1 MLRPLVFVLAVLLF
15 ASCASEITSR
25 VSDFGY
31 KRKPDEEPTGPIA
44 GTWKPG
50 DMPQPLDTS
59 KVTHVLLEVDGG
71 GIMGITPALV
81 LATLEKELQ
90 ERRPGFAHKH
100 LRDLFSV
107 CSGTSTG
114 AIITGMV
121 AAGVPAETIGNFYT
135 GEGIALFN
143 SKGRNPMP
151 LFPLL
156 RPQFKRAVF
165 QQALYGTLRS
175 AGKRETLTLDDLY
188 NGPLLLIAAFD
199 LSSNRTLWFR
209 TRDPND
215 QRLLHN
221 GNVQLVDAISASALS
236 AAVYFG
242 ELPARN
248 VIWDHWEA
256 DGSTELVRGAIF
268 NDGGQGT
275 QNNTLGQTTIQAIMR
290 DWGSRV
296 SKDEQAVIISLGCG
310 NYYPIRGYESTS
322 KLSGLRQLGAFLKN
336 QARPESGL
344 LQWRA
349 ASFISA
355 HNPNFKIFRFDYVPP
370 AGSSAFSAKLAKDYI
385 AAAVGTRD
393 GSKRGIVQRPDF
405 VKLVDDL
412 CKVPL
417 ATPGVNRRREPLRQI
432 NPAAPL
438 RTPSPRGS
446 KQGALQA
453 L

>member
-1 MLRPLVFVLAVLLF
+1 MLRQLSAFAVLLF
-15 ASCASEITSR
+15 ASCVGEIASR

-31 KRKPDEEPTGPIA
+31 KRKEVGQPTGPIA

-50 DMPQPLDTS
+50 DMPQPLNTS
-59 KVTHVLLEVDGG
+59 KLTHVLLEVDGG

-81 LATLEKELQ
+81 LEALEKELQ
-90 ERRPGFAHKH
+90 KRRPGFADKH

-135 GEGIALFN
+135 GKGVELFN
-143 SKGRNPMP
+143 STGRNPVP
-151 LFPLL
+151 VFPIL

-165 QQALYGTLRS
+165 QEAMYETLRS
-175 AGKRETLTLDDLY
+175 VGKRDTLTLDDLY
-188 NGPLLLIAAFD
+188 TGPLLLIAAFD
-199 LSSNRTLWFR
+199 LISNRTLWFR
-209 TRDPND
+209 TRDLND
-215 QRLLHN
+215 QRLQYN
-221 GNVQLVDAISASALS
+221 GSVQLVDAISASALS

-242 ELPARN
+242 ELPAPN
-248 VIWDHWEA
+248 VIWDRWQA
-256 DGSTELVRGAIF
+256 DGSTELVRGAVF

-296 SKDEQAVIISLGCG
+296 SKNDQVVIISLGCG
-310 NYYPIRGYESTS
+310 NYYPIASYESMS
-322 KLSGLRQLGAFLKN
+322 KLSGLGQMLAFLKN

-355 HNPNFKIFRFDYVPP
+355 HNPNFKIFRFDYVP
-370 AGSSAFSAKLAKDYI
+370 AVGSSAFSAKLAKDYI
-385 AAAVGTRD
+385 AAAIGSPD
-393 GSKRGIVQRPDF
+393 GSKRGIVQRRDF
-405 VKLVDDL
+405 LKLLDDL
-412 CKVPL
+412 CKVRL
-417 ATPGVNRRREPLRQI
+417 ANPGVRRQEALPQI
-432 NPAAPL
+432 NPTLPF
-438 RTPSPRGS
+438 RSPFPRGS
-446 KQGALQA
+446 KQDALQA